1 MKNNITWI
9 ARRALTSLTSTNSST
24 LNLRSY
30 CSSSLSSSS
39 SFLSPPPSPKLF
51 VAGLSRS
58 VDEKSLKDAFS
69 SFGDVE
75 EVKIIYDKDTGRSR
89 CFGFVHFSKE
99 NDAESAKSAMDG
111 KALMGRPL
119 RIRFALQRVRGQ
131 PIVVPRLTNVGD
143 FPSRNK

>member
-39 SFLSPPPSPKLF
+39 SFPSPPPSPKLF
-51 VAGLSRS
+51 VAGLSSS

-119 RIRFALQRVRGQ
+119 RITFALQRVRGQ